1 MQREKQTDMTR
12 LILAFRN
19 FANAPN
25 SRDGK
30 TNVLQMTVLW
40 ILITCSKVSNE
51 RAASIF
57 MVNEPESGGSRS
69 ECEDDMYQLH
79 SNVARKVTNTS
90 YDQNTCQLSVQY
102 ILPPLNHFRSNM
114 F

>member
-1 MQREKQTDMTR
+1 MTK

-30 TNVLQMTVLW
+30 INILQMTVFW
-40 ILITCSKVSNE
+40 ILIVCSNVSNE

-57 MVNEPESGGSRS
+57 MVTEPESGGFRS
-69 ECEDDMYQLH
+69 ECEDDMYQCH

-90 YDQNTCQLSVQY
+90 YDQNDCHLPVQY
-102 ILPPLNHFRSNM
+102 TIFPPLNHFRNHM